1 MMKKALA
8 AVISAAV
15 IAFGCIAPAFT
26 STAATLTPA
35 DGMSSAGMNGSGT
48 LVTTGI
54 DTFANA
60 TDLWGIQQ
68 GISAS
73 YDSIAADTLAKTI
86 TFSNFNTA
94 HLSGASSNLQSEL
107 YIGQGSEGYTYIFD
121 GDCSFENFDINGAH
135 ITLSLTPGSTL
146 SLAHWSTF
154 WDPFVTLASGTM
166 STPSPLVNNQSATFS
181 GEGAAEDE
189 EDADA
194 EEADADG
201 EEEFILTQE
210 MIDEILKYFSALEY
224 ENRLNGFENNLL
236 QAAYN
241 ATPASPQ
248 VLYFSEGDA
257 LPLEVFGILKTNPNV
272 SIVFHYT
279 YKGQTYQLW
288 ISGTQAAKYYNENT
302 KWYGPELLASL
313 FPADTSGLFN
323 FN

>member
-1 MMKKALA
+1 MTIKKILALA
-8 AVISAAV
+8 LSAAV
-15 IAFGCIAPAFT
+15 VASAAIIPSFK
-26 STAATLTPA
+26 STAATLTP
-35 DGMSSAGMNGSGT
+35 DDDMSSAGMNGSGT

-54 DTFANA
+54 DTFGNA
-60 TDLWGIQQ
+60 TDLWGLQQ
-68 GISAS
+68 GISGS

-86 TFSNFNTA
+86 TFKNFNA
-94 HLSGASSNLQSEL
+94 GHLSGVSAHLQSEL
-107 YIGQGSEGYTYIFD
+107 YIGGGSDGYTYIFD
-121 GDCSFENFDINGAH
+121 GDCSFQNFDINGAH

-146 SLAHWSTF
+146 SLAGYSTYWNDF
-154 WDPFVTLASGTM
+154 ITLSGGTIANPYPF
-166 STPSPLVNNQSATFS
+166 VNNQPLTFS
-181 GEGAAEDE
+181 GAGEDEEDNEAEDEDAEDE
-189 EDADA
+189 EV
-194 EEADADG
+194 
-201 EEEFILTQE
+201 FVLTQE

-224 ENRLNGFENNLL
+224 QNRLNGFENNLL

-288 ISGTQAAKYYNENT
+288 ISGAQAAKYYNENI
-302 KWYGPELLASL
+302 KWYGPELLASM